1 MTLVLYYHEGE
12 TATENLE
19 VRYGR
24 SRKNLGFF
32 ITNISLTL
40 ERMTTMS
47 RKNKNKIKL
56 RHPL

>member
-47 RKNKNKIKL
+47 RKNKK
-56 RHPL
+56 